1 LEVFDTICCVLLAQ
15 YADYEKLIKTFVA
28 QTNKQGSILVFMV
41 EDDKLQ
47 LVVEKDINGAVYNL
61 NEVHGMLLAGV
72 NHELQLYKWRII
84 ENNFW
89 ELQFVLHHPLNMLA
103 LYMQLHGDFIVVG
116 DLMKS
121 MSLLTYKVFSLSI
134 YFISACHAKHL

>member
-1 LEVFDTICCVLLAQ
+1 
-15 YADYEKLIKTFVA
+15 
-28 QTNKQGSILVFMV
+28 LVFMV
-41 EDDKLQ
+41 EDGKLQ

-72 NHELQLYKWRII
+72 NHELQLYKWRIV

-103 LYMQLHGDFIVVG
+103 LYMQSRGDFIVVG

-121 MSLLTYKVFSLSI
+121 MSLLTYKVFAISI
-134 YFISACHAKHL
+134 YFISACHAKYP